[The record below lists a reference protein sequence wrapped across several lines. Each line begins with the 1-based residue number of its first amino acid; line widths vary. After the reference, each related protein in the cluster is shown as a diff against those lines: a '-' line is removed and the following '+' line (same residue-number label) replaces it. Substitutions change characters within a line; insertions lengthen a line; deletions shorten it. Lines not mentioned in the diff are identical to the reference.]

1 MNIKLKPPC
10 RVRIKGTDKVL
21 NLRSV
26 SYANSTLKRQGWKG
40 LVAHV
45 QNRNGT
51 GLIAYE
57 KLEKAE

>member
-10 RVRIKGTDKVL
+10 RVKIKGTDKVL

-26 SYANSTLKRQGWKG
+26 SLPNSILKRQGWKG

-45 QNRNGT
+45 QNQNGT
-51 GLIAYE
+51 GLIEYG
-57 KLEKAE
+57 KLEKA